1 MKRFYIL
8 LALLLCAMMVFGAQA
23 ETYSPGDEVQIPI
36 YVSSSNAHQV
46 TLKLSIDGALEFVSM
61 KSSYGQGGANRLALF
76 DINDPLNGQV
86 ATMTCK
92 IKEDAK
98 SGTYG
103 IQVTVLE
110 AWTLDEDYANAS
122 ASAGTVTVY
131 AACTHDKTEDKV
143 TKEAT
148 CEATGTKQIVC
159 ADCGEVMGTETID
172 ALGHDMGEWKE
183 TKAPACEVKGEETAT
198 CTRCGK
204 TETRE
209 VKALDHEFGEWTQ
222 TKAPACE
229 VKGEETSTCTLC
241 GKTETREVKALDHEF
256 GEWTQTKAPAC
267 EVKGEETSTCALC
280 GKTETREVEALD
292 HEFGEWTQTKAPAC
306 EVKGEETSTCALCGK
321 TETREVEALDH
332 EFGEWT
338 QTKAPACEVKGE
350 ETSTCALCG
359 KTETRE
365 IAALGHDVGEWVETK
380 APTCTEKGEETYTC
394 ALCGKTETRE
404 IAALGHD
411 VGEWVVTK
419 EATCEEDGAKYR
431 ECSRCNE
438 REDVVVP
445 ALGHNAVWKIIK
457 PATNKEEGLKQKIC
471 KRCDKVLDEQII
483 PIRRVVYKTACTAGV
498 KLSEIAKLI
507 DKNDWWKMVTPID
520 LSVEGTTRYPLV
532 SGNVYE
538 IGYVE
543 VTVAD
548 GVVTADLV
556 VEAKVTMYTSALIF
570 LSDAGEI
577 KRFTANDYEH
587 YEFPASIN
595 LSDLPADKLYMMVS
609 CQLTIDE
616 SKPEPKYYNFKGA
629 EHAALIEQVNAI
641 IAEMNAA
648 E

>member
-198 CTRCGK
+198 CNRCGK

-280 GKTETREVEALD
+280 GKTETRE
-292 HEFGEWTQTKAPAC
+292 
-306 EVKGEETSTCALCGK
+306 
-321 TETREVEALDH
+321 
-332 EFGEWT
+332 
-338 QTKAPACEVKGE
+338 
-350 ETSTCALCG
+350 
-359 KTETRE
+359 

-380 APTCTEKGEETYTC
+380 APTCTEKGEETSTC

-587 YEFPASIN
+587 YEFPAKIN

>member
-198 CTRCGK
+198 CNRCGK

-209 VKALDHEFGEWTQ
+209 VK
-222 TKAPACE
+222 
-229 VKGEETSTCTLC
+229 
-241 GKTETREVKALDHEF
+241 
-256 GEWTQTKAPAC
+256 
-267 EVKGEETSTCALC
+267 
-280 GKTETREVEALD
+280 ALD

-380 APTCTEKGEETYTC
+380 APTCTEKGEETSTC

-587 YEFPASIN
+587 YEFPAKIN

>member
-1 MKRFYIL
+1 
-8 LALLLCAMMVFGAQA
+8 MMVFGAQA

-198 CTRCGK
+198 CNRCGK

-209 VKALDHEFGEWTQ
+209 VK
-222 TKAPACE
+222 
-229 VKGEETSTCTLC
+229 
-241 GKTETREVKALDHEF
+241 
-256 GEWTQTKAPAC
+256 
-267 EVKGEETSTCALC
+267 
-280 GKTETREVEALD
+280 
-292 HEFGEWTQTKAPAC
+292 
-306 EVKGEETSTCALCGK
+306 
-321 TETREVEALDH
+321 ALDH

-380 APTCTEKGEETYTC
+380 APTCTEKGEETSTC

-587 YEFPASIN
+587 YEFPAKIN

>member
-1 MKRFYIL
+1 
-8 LALLLCAMMVFGAQA
+8 MMVFGAQA

-198 CTRCGK
+198 CNRCGK

-209 VKALDHEFGEWTQ
+209 VK
-222 TKAPACE
+222 
-229 VKGEETSTCTLC
+229 
-241 GKTETREVKALDHEF
+241 
-256 GEWTQTKAPAC
+256 
-267 EVKGEETSTCALC
+267 
-280 GKTETREVEALD
+280 ALD

-380 APTCTEKGEETYTC
+380 APTCTEKGEETSTC

-587 YEFPASIN
+587 YEFPAKIN